1 MFATT
6 LARPQGLRKLRAMC
20 GLGGIVDFEG
30 AVDVGKVAQMTAC
43 LAHRGP
49 DDVGVWDEP
58 GIALGFRRLSI
69 LDLSPNG
76 RQPMADPEDRYR
88 LLHNGEVYNYLEL
101 RDQLE
106 AHGYR
111 FRTGTDTEVILAAYD
126 HWGKGC
132 VERFNGMWAFALW
145 DRRRRE
151 LFCARDRFGIKP
163 FYYRVEGRRL
173 LFASELKAFRA
184 AGVPMAASEARV
196 REFLEHGLID
206 HTAETFFRGIQQ
218 LPPAH
223 ILVFGEGGVRLE
235 RYWSLEERQFDGDA
249 VAAFRELF
257 FDSIRL
263 RLRSDVTIGTS
274 LSGGLDSSAIACVV
288 DLLMR
293 TENEVTL
300 PVGERQQ
307 VFTAYFDRPG
317 LDERPYAT
325 DVVRQTRSRSHEIS
339 FSSAELLDE
348 LPAIVEAQDEPF
360 RSTATPQWFVMRQAR
375 QAGVTVMLD
384 GQGGDEV
391 LAGYDGYF
399 GYLFGDLLLGRQF
412 RALATELGAYRRLRD
427 VGAAHAVASMMRPFL
442 PDGVQW
448 AVRSR
453 AGGARRLLHRDLLD
467 HPVTLP
473 ATDSVFPDRFRR
485 RLQVVL
491 TQRLPELLRYE
502 DRNSMAHS
510 IEARLPYLDY
520 RIVELMFSVDPRN
533 LISEGR
539 AKMMLRESL
548 ADLLPRSV
556 RLRTDK
562 VGFDTPEASWLNGS
576 DSLANFAR
584 EVLTSRACRER
595 GWVDA
600 EATEASLQRHT
611 GPPGSPLWRALSLE
625 LWAQTFID
633 GSSAH
638 APAKAV
644 AAG

>member
-1 MFATT
+1 
-6 LARPQGLRKLRAMC
+6 MC
-20 GLGGIVDFEG
+20 GLAGIVDFEG
-30 AVDVGKVAQMTAC
+30 AVDAEQVGRMTAC

-49 DDVGVWDEP
+49 DDVGSWEEP

-69 LDLSPNG
+69 LDLSSNG

-88 LLHNGEVYNYLEL
+88 LIHNGEVYNYVEL
-101 RDQLE
+101 RSQLE

-126 HWGKGC
+126 HWGKRC

-151 LFCARDRFGIKP
+151 LYCARDRFGIKP
-163 FYYRVEGRRL
+163 FYYHLTGRRL
-173 LFASELKAFRA
+173 VFASELKAFGA
-184 AGVPMAASEARV
+184 AGMPLAASEPRV

-223 ILVFGEGGVRLE
+223 ILVFGEGGAHLE

-249 VAAFRELF
+249 EATFRDLF

-274 LSGGLDSSAIACVV
+274 LSGGLDSSAIACVI
-288 DLLMR
+288 DRLMR
-293 TENEVTL
+293 TESQVTL

-317 LDERPYAT
+317 LDERPYAN
-325 DVVRQTRSRSHEIS
+325 DVVRQTNSRSHEIS
-339 FSSAELLDE
+339 FAPAELLDE
-348 LPAIVEAQDEPF
+348 LPAMVEAQEEPF

-375 QAGVTVMLD
+375 GAGVTVMLD

-391 LAGYDGYF
+391 LGGYDGYF
-399 GYLFGDLLLGRQF
+399 GYLFGDLLLGRKL
-412 RALATELGAYRRLRD
+412 RTLAAEVGAYRRLRD
-427 VGAAHAVASMMRPFL
+427 VGAAHAATTLLRPFV
-442 PDGVQW
+442 PDAAQW
-448 AVRSR
+448 AARSR
-453 AGGARRLLHRDLLD
+453 TGGARRLLHPDLRGQPMVL
-467 HPVTLP
+467 PV
-473 ATDSVFPDRFRR
+473 TDSVFPDRFRQ

-520 RIVELMFSVDPRN
+520 RLVELMFSVDPRN

-539 AKMMLRESL
+539 AKVILRESL
-548 ADLLPRSV
+548 ADLLPQSV

-562 VGFDTPEASWLNGS
+562 VGFDTPEALWLRGP
-576 DSLANFAR
+576 LATFAR

-595 GWVDA
+595 GWIDA
-600 EATEASLQRHT
+600 AAAEASLEGHS
-611 GPPGSPLWRALSLE
+611 GPPGSPLWRAISLE
-625 LWAQTFID
+625 LWAQTFLD
-633 GSSAH
+633 GRSAPTH
-638 APAKAV
+638 AKAT
-644 AAG
+644 ASG

>member
-1 MFATT
+1 
-6 LARPQGLRKLRAMC
+6 MC
-20 GLGGIVDFEG
+20 GLCGIVDFG
-30 AVDVGKVAQMTAC
+30 GVVDAGQVAEMTAC

-49 DDVGVWDEP
+49 DDVGTWQEP

-69 LDLSPNG
+69 LDLSPAG
-76 RQPMADPEDRYR
+76 HQPMADSQDRYR

-101 RDQLE
+101 RGQLE
-106 AHGYR
+106 GYGYR

-126 HWGKGC
+126 HWGKRC
-132 VERFNGMWAFALW
+132 VERFNGMWAFVLW
-145 DRRRRE
+145 DRYRSE
-151 LFCARDRFGIKP
+151 LYCARDRFGIKP
-163 FYYRVEGRRL
+163 FYYRLEGRRFM
-173 LFASELKAFRA
+173 FASELKAFRA
-184 AGVPMAASEARV
+184 AGMPLAASEPRV

-223 ILVFGEGGVRLE
+223 ILVFSQNGVHLE
-235 RYWSLEERQFDGDA
+235 EYWSLEERQFDGDA
-249 VAAFRELF
+249 VADFRELF

-274 LSGGLDSSAIACVV
+274 LSGGLDSSAIACAV

-293 TENEVTL
+293 TESEVTL

-325 DVVRQTRSRSHEIS
+325 DVVRQTRSKSHEIS
-339 FSSAELLDE
+339 FSPAELLDE

-375 QAGVTVMLD
+375 EAGVTVMLD

-399 GYLFGDLLLGRQF
+399 GFFFGDLLLSRRF
-412 RALATELGAYRRLRD
+412 RTLSSEVNAYRDLRG
-427 VGAAHAVASMMRPFL
+427 VGTAHAVASIMRPFL
-442 PDGVQW
+442 PDAVQW
-448 AVRSR
+448 AARSR
-453 AGGARRLLHRDLLD
+453 AGGARKLLHADLFAQ
-467 HPVTLP
+467 PVELP
-473 ATDSVFPDRFRR
+473 VAHSVFPDRFRR

-520 RIVELMFSVDPRN
+520 RLVELMFSVDPRN
-533 LISEGR
+533 LISGGR
-539 AKMMLRESL
+539 AKMILRKSL

-556 RLRTDK
+556 RHRTDK
-562 VGFDTPEASWLNGS
+562 VGFDTPEAMWLTGP
-576 DSLANFAR
+576 LAAFAR

-595 GWVDA
+595 GWIDVEAA
-600 EATEASLQRHT
+600 ERSLQGHS
-611 GPPGSPLWRALSLE
+611 GPPGSPLWRAISLE
-625 LWAQTFID
+625 LWAQAFLD
-633 GSSAH
+633 RN
-638 APAKAV
+638 PACASTR
-644 AAG
+644 AAAAS